1 MLDKLISEHRHRHHL
16 RSDFVHGR
24 VKQRESTLFTDTLSS
39 FCDIC
44 PYDYLFFPSSRA
56 MDLRISFINVLSSVW
71 MVCNAET
78 MLALS

>member
-16 RSDFVHGR
+16 RGDFVYGR
-24 VKQRESTLFTDTLSS
+24 VKQRESTFLRMLSLL

-44 PYDYLFFPSSRA
+44 DYLFFPSSRA
-56 MDLRISFINVLSSVW
+56 MDLRISFINALSSVW